1 MPLSVKVNSSKVSY
15 GEDFIR
21 AKYNYESSTVEQQAG
36 GKIIVSKLLFFL
48 RHA

>member
-1 MPLSVKVNSSKVSY
+1 MSLSVKVNSSKVSY

-36 GKIIVSKLLFFL
+36 GKIIVSKLLLFL